1 MFDWV
6 LNISLD
12 GCNGE
17 KNNHYSYLS
26 KIHPEFLFVNTGSES
41 TTEARS
47 ILIDQQREFDRYTLF
62 F

>member
-6 LNISLD
+6 LNTSLD
-12 GCNGE
+12 GCNSE
-17 KNNHYSYLS
+17 KNNYYSHLS
-26 KIHPEFLFVNTGSES
+26 KIHPEFLFVNIGSES

-47 ILIDQQREFDRYTLF
+47 ILIDQQREFNRYTLF